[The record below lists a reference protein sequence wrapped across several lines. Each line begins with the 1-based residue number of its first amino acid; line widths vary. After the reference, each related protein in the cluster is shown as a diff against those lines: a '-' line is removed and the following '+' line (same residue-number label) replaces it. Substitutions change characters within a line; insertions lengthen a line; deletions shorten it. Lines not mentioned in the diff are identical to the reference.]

1 MKETKMAVEE
11 EKKKKL
17 KSTMEEKKMAV
28 EEKKKERTKEDN
40 EKEEDASNREEKR
53 ASQKGQWKGL
63 GGEKKNLLKS
73 KGKVGQWKEK
83 EKKTPT
89 SMFGLV

>member
-17 KSTMEEKKMAV
+17 KSTM

-53 ASQKGQWKGL
+53 ASKKGQWKGL